1 MFIDE
6 QYKPSSSQV
15 DKMSK
20 VTLVDFE
27 QHMPDY
33 LALLNA
39 TRKLGHS
46 VESAIADLIDNG
58 LDAQATDVH
67 VYFTEEQRTEKQVR
81 NDGRSIISISIV
93 DNGTGMNK
101 FQLHKALIPASTGR
115 VRNTKTQSGFF
126 GMGLLASGLAL
137 GNHIDVFTRGEDG
150 DLYSHIDWDEKMKH
164 SAHADNHIN
173 ASRLCTSNESAKLTN
188 YLGANETGT
197 MIVISKLKTE
207 PDKALDMIRK
217 VRHHLATVFYHKRD
231 CVNLYTY
238 GLDNQFKSNK
248 VIWYDYLEAEDAKE
262 TSPVFE
268 YLITKDSNG
277 NKCNEKVT
285 LQMSWIHQSNKKRE
299 FTKLQRPSD
308 AMQGGLLV
316 RNNRGLS
323 KGAMLGIYE
332 KTPINNPF
340 RWVLTYDGGILD
352 DYVFDMNVQKDDCT
366 ILHKELKNW
375 IKGKLSDFQSIHQSE
390 DNARREKNRQEKE
403 LQKVEDLRNRIS
415 VDAPQKP
422 AKLHPVLFELKSLN
436 VDELSGRQALE
447 KLYEFKA
454 LAEN

>member
-1 MFIDE
+1 MT
-6 QYKPSSSQV
+6 KT
-15 DKMSK
+15 
-20 VTLVDFE
+20 TLVDFE
-27 QHMPDY
+27 KHMPDY

-58 LDAQATDVH
+58 LDAQASDVH
-67 VYFTEEQRTEKQVR
+67 VYFTEEQRNEKQVR
-81 NDGRSIISISIV
+81 NDGRSIISISIA

-137 GNHIDVFTRGEDG
+137 GNHVDVYTRGEDG
-150 DLYSHIDWDEKMKH
+150 DLYSYIDWDEKMRNSSH
-164 SAHADNHIN
+164 VDNHVN
-173 ASRLCTSNESAKLTN
+173 SSRLCTSLESNKLTN

-207 PDKALDMIRK
+207 PGKAMDMIRK
-217 VRHHLATVFYHKRD
+217 VRHHLATVFYNKRD
-231 CVNLYTY
+231 SVNLYTY

-248 VIWYDYLEAEDAKE
+248 VIWYDYLEAGDAKE
-262 TSPVFE
+262 TSSEFE
-268 YLITKDSNG
+268 YFITKDAQG

-340 RWVLTYDGGILD
+340 RWVLCYDGGILD
-352 DYVFDMNVQKDDCT
+352 DYVFDMNVQKDDCI

-375 IKGKLSDFQSIHQSE
+375 IKSKLSDFQEIHQSE
-390 DNARREKNRQEKE
+390 DNARRAKNREEKE
-403 LQKVEDLRNRIS
+403 LKKIEDLNSRIS

-422 AKLHPVLFELKSLN
+422 FKIHPVLFEIKSLN
-436 VDELSGRQALE
+436 LDDLTGREALD
-447 KLYEFKA
+447 KLYKFQ
-454 LAEN
+454 LAIEN

>member
-1 MFIDE
+1 
-6 QYKPSSSQV
+6 
-15 DKMSK
+15 MSK
-20 VTLVDFE
+20 TTLVDFE
-27 QHMPDY
+27 KHMPDY

-58 LDAQATDVH
+58 LDANATDVH

-137 GNHIDVFTRGEDG
+137 GNHVDVYTRGVDG
-150 DLYSHIDWDEKMKH
+150 DLYSSIDWDEKMRN

-173 ASRLCTSNESAKLTN
+173 ASRLCTSNESNKLTN

-207 PDKALDMIRK
+207 PGKALDMIRK
-217 VRHHLATVFYHKRD
+217 VRHHLATVFFHKRD
-231 CVNLYTY
+231 NINLYTY

-248 VIWYDYLEAEDAKE
+248 VIWYDYLEADDAKE
-262 TSPVFE
+262 TSPVYE
-268 YLITKDSNG
+268 YFITKDANG

-340 RWVLTYDGGILD
+340 RWVLCYDGGILD
-352 DYVFDMNVQKDDCT
+352 DYVFDMNVQKDDCI

-375 IKGKLSDFQSIHQSE
+375 IKNKLSDFQSIHQSE
-390 DNARREKNRQEKE
+390 DNARRAKNREERE
-403 LQKVEDLRNRIS
+403 LKKIEDLTNRIS
-415 VDAPQKP
+415 VDTPAKP
-422 AKLHPVLFELKSLN
+422 AKIHPVLFEIKSLN
-436 VDELSGRQALE
+436 LDELTGRDALV
-447 KLYEFKA
+447 KLYEFQQA
-454 LAEN
+454 IEN